1 MKRLKMRK
9 NYKISRILLVVVALI
24 FFFTFSLI
32 KIYSDKVSSKVI
44 EVAEIKLKKFT
55 ESFLSNNIGYDLFK
69 EDELKDILLINK
81 NEDGEILY
89 VDFNLKQA
97 YLVLDKVTEE
107 LNSLLQN
114 MENGRIDEELD
125 KDIISSDAGLIL
137 ILPLFVASDSVLL
150 TNLGPKIYFKVN
162 FVGSVLTNI
171 RSEIRDYGLNN
182 ALVELYVTIKVS
194 EELIAPVTKNTQE
207 VEYDVLIASQVI
219 NGKVPA
225 YYGGTIVEK
234 SNLLSIPIE

>member
-1 MKRLKMRK
+1 M
-9 NYKISRILLVVVALI
+9 AFI

-32 KIYSDKVSSKVI
+32 KIYSDKLSSKVVH
-44 EVAEIKLKKFT
+44 VAEAKIKKFT
-55 ESFLSNNIGYDLFK
+55 ESFLSNNIGYDLFL
-69 EDELKDILLINK
+69 EDELEDILLINK
-81 NEDGEILY
+81 NEEGEILY

-97 YLVLDKVTEE
+97 YFVLDKVTTV
-107 LNSLLQN
+107 LNSLLQDL
-114 MENGRIDEELD
+114 ENGKIEVEND
-125 KDIISSDAGLIL
+125 KDIVSNDTGLIL
-137 ILPLFVASDSVLL
+137 SLPMFVSSDSVLL
-150 TNLGPKIYFKVN
+150 ANLGPKVYFKVN

-182 ALVELYVTIKVS
+182 ALVELYVTIKIS

-225 YYGGTIVEK
+225 YYGGAIVEK